1 MADFNIR
8 FWHRVA
14 DEQPFIGQ
22 VQCRFGYVPNRSKLL
37 KILAVRKRQ
46 HGHAQ
51 WCAAYAARAQRLL
64 HLVFQEAGKRRIGTE
79 EPEIAGIQQQFHVDC
94 RLLRRIF
101 QARPLLTTV
110 AVAHVYATVQ
120 LQQGYVPEGEAGTL
134 CIENPFDVSVPIGR
148 DDRHLERP
156 AQSDYETGGVVVRET
171 FGFPKPA
178 EDTMDGH
185 FMYRTEFRRV
195 IIWTKIV
202 ARIHCHVDLCEVIF
216 EGWFPH
222 TRPPRKDS
230 FPELSDR
237 RGYELFN
244 ADVPAPCRRF

>member
-51 WCAAYAARAQRLL
+51 WCAAYASRAQRLL

-134 CIENPFDVSVPIGR
+134 CIENPFDVSVPILRGAGNR
-148 DDRHLERP
+148 W
-156 AQSDYETGGVVVRET
+156 G
-171 FGFPKPA
+171 PKA
-178 EDTMDGH
+178 
-185 FMYRTEFRRV
+185 V
-195 IIWTKIV
+195 
-202 ARIHCHVDLCEVIF
+202 
-216 EGWFPH
+216 
-222 TRPPRKDS
+222 
-230 FPELSDR
+230 
-237 RGYELFN
+237 
-244 ADVPAPCRRF
+244 PCRLPPASTHIPSASTADNSRSSSCLRNRATSTGICP